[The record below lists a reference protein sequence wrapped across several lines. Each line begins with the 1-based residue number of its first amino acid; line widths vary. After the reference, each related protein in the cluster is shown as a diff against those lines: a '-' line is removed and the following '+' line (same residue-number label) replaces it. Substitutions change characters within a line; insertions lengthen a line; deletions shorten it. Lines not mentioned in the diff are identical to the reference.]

1 MTKTYEHRLERD
13 PVGGGAP
20 RVDLKSARLLRMP
33 FIAVKTSKETKGWK
47 S

>member
-1 MTKTYEHRLERD
+1 VKTYEHHLERG

-33 FIAVKTSKETKGWK
+33 LIAVETSKETKGWK